1 MLGAMQT
8 GRDDKAVRSCIVTG
22 ASSGIGEACARAL
35 ARAGFRVAI
44 AARRADRLESLAK
57 EIAQEGGM
65 ALPVACDLGD
75 ESATAGL
82 VEKTLDAFGRIDVL
96 VNNAGFSPA
105 AAMEQLPRSEVV
117 RTFEVNL
124 ISGLQLIG
132 AVSPIMREQGGGRI
146 LNMSSLAGSVPAPMA
161 VVYSSTKAAIDMASD
176 CLRLELAPW
185 NIEVSSIVPGFVDTD
200 TFDNSREMAR
210 DLRADEAN
218 PYRQRMFDMD
228 DFAKGQ
234 LKNAISP
241 AQVAD
246 VVVKAATARR
256 LRSRYY
262 APFGA
267 RLQATLLGAVPAR
280 LLERILLRLYKV
292 PSPRV

>member
-1 MLGAMQT
+1 M
-8 GRDDKAVRSCIVTG
+8 TG
-22 ASSGIGEACARAL
+22 ASSGIGEASARAL

-44 AARRADRLESLAK
+44 AARRADRLETLAK
-57 EIAQEGGM
+57 EIAQEGGL
-65 ALPVACDLGD
+65 ALPVPLDLVD
-75 ESATAGL
+75 ESATAEL
-82 VEKTLDAFGRIDVL
+82 VQKTLDAFGRIDVL

-105 AAMEQLPRSEVV
+105 AALEQLPRSEVR

-124 ISGLQLIG
+124 ISGLQLVG
-132 AVSPIMREQGGGRI
+132 AVSPVMREQGGGRI

-185 NIEVSSIVPGFVDTD
+185 NIQVAAIVPGFVDTD
-200 TFDNSREMAR
+200 TFDNSREMGR
-210 DLRADEAN
+210 ELRADESN

-228 DFAKGQ
+228 EFAKRQ
-234 LKNAISP
+234 LENAITP

-246 VVVKAATARR
+246 VVVRAATARR

-262 APFGA
+262 TPFGA
-267 RLQATLLGAVPAR
+267 RLQASLLGAMPSAW
-280 LLERILLRLYKV
+280 LERILLRLYKV
-292 PSPRV
+292 PTQRARSVQARS